1 MLKSITLQN
10 FKSFGQRQTVYLE
23 PITVLVG
30 PNNSGKSSFLSVAKF
45 IANCALMGFGKVEE
59 QEGGVENIIH
69 RPAVD
74 GNEVFLGWETDTG
87 NYEVTLAAKLDQL
100 NVRQGGMKQADGI
113 PIATEQEGTAPFTLL
128 STMAREKMAK
138 GKRVD
143 TDSIWVPLVLSRFIH
158 LSLEVLREDS
168 QFVPE
173 PRLTGSGANLASVLA
188 LWRSAYPEKTNQL
201 DGFLRQCLPELK
213 FILAQPSPRHGLQRL
228 WVEQSNGQR
237 FDAQH
242 ISEGVLSFIA
252 LAMHIIDAG
261 PGSLI
266 LIEEPERSIHPQ
278 RLYSLVE
285 FMRRAVHEHQCQFI
299 LSTHSR
305 VLLDNFR
312 DEPEAIVLF
321 RRSDTPDQ
329 STLVRRLAD
338 LPELAENLSRSP
350 PGEMLETGFFTRPF
364 ES

>member
-10 FKSFGQRQTVYLE
+10 FKSFGQRQTLHLD

-30 PNNSGKSSFLSVAKF
+30 PNNSGKSSFLSVGRF
-45 IANCALMGFGKVEE
+45 VSRCALMGSGRVVDE
-59 QEGGVENIIH
+59 EGGIDNILH
-69 RPAVD
+69 RPMVE

-87 NYEVTLAAKLDQL
+87 SYEVSLAAESDRLD
-100 NVRQGGMKQADGI
+100 VRQGSMKLADGNVV
-113 PIATEQEGTAPFTLL
+113 
-128 STMAREKMAK
+128 AREKEGDPPFSLLQDLAK
-138 GKRVD
+138 KKLGRGMRAD
-143 TDSIWVPLVLSRFIH
+143 TDDIWAPLVLSRLIH

-188 LWRSAYPEKTNQL
+188 LWRSAYPEKANQL
-201 DGFLRQCLPELK
+201 DTFLRQCLPELK
-213 FILAQPSPRHGLQRL
+213 FVLAQPSPVAGLQRL
-228 WVEQSNGQR
+228 WVEQTNGQR
-237 FDAQH
+237 FDARH
-242 ISEGVLSFIA
+242 VSEGVLCFIA
-252 LAMHIIDAG
+252 LAMHIIDSG
-261 PGSLI
+261 PGSL
-266 LIEEPERSIHPQ
+266 LFIEEPERSIHPQ

-285 FMRRAVHEHQCQFI
+285 FMRRAVYEHQCQFI

-312 DEPEAIVLF
+312 DEPEAVVLF

-329 STLVRRLAD
+329 STIVRRLAD
-338 LPELAENLSRSP
+338 LPALAENLSRSP
-350 PGEMLETGFFTRPF
+350 PGEMLETGFFAKPF